1 MHTHTHTC
9 IYVYINISIHIC
21 TYIVH
26 TPTLFLRLK
35 LSSCFAL
42 VMPAAPVNSPS
53 AAFCGE
59 LLIGRFLMYG
69 SYSYSRWNHRTR
81 WTHACLTWVR
91 NWLSS
96 KNRRWGFFVRPWV
109 WSWAERPLCHFLPPR
124 PRNDSLSTWANHAA
138 SVLPGSTVSRCA
150 RPPWVDLK
158 CILSRERLRQE
169 KTDQLSRVKVG
180 QNYHQVTSET
190 GACCVVTDEFGLR
203 DTSELEVNDRQSLG
217 WLHLSHWYRYSHG
230 GLQCVCEG
238 LLVLLYLWGL

>member
-69 SYSYSRWNHRTR
+69 SAFIFT
-81 WTHACLTWVR
+81 VK
-91 NWLSS
+91 SS
-96 KNRRWGFFVRPWV
+96 HEMNSCMFNMSEKMIVLQGSTVGFFFVRPWV
-109 WSWAERPLCHFLPPR
+109 WSSAERPVCHFLPPR
-124 PRNDSLSTWANHAA
+124 PRNDSVSTWANHAA
-138 SVLPGSTVSRCA
+138 SALPV
-150 RPPWVDLK
+150 
-158 CILSRERLRQE
+158 I
-169 KTDQLSRVKVG
+169 
-180 QNYHQVTSET
+180 
-190 GACCVVTDEFGLR
+190 
-203 DTSELEVNDRQSLG
+203 
-217 WLHLSHWYRYSHG
+217 HG
-230 GLQCVCEG
+230 
-238 LLVLLYLWGL
+238 

>member
-69 SYSYSRWNHRTR
+69 SAFIFT
-81 WTHACLTWVR
+81 VK
-91 NWLSS
+91 SS
-96 KNRRWGFFVRPWV
+96 HEMNSCMFNMSEKMIILQESTVGFFLSDPECGAEQNVLFVTFCRP
-109 WSWAERPLCHFLPPR
+109 SQK
-124 PRNDSLSTWANHAA
+124 SQ
-138 SVLPGSTVSRCA
+138 SVHVSQSRCLGVA
-150 RPPWVDLK
+150 RDPRLAVVRGRPGWT
-158 CILSRERLRQE
+158 LSAACPERDCGRKRLI
-169 KTDQLSRVKVG
+169 S
-180 QNYHQVTSET
+180 
-190 GACCVVTDEFGLR
+190 
-203 DTSELEVNDRQSLG
+203 
-217 WLHLSHWYRYSHG
+217 
-230 GLQCVCEG
+230 
-238 LLVLLYLWGL
+238 